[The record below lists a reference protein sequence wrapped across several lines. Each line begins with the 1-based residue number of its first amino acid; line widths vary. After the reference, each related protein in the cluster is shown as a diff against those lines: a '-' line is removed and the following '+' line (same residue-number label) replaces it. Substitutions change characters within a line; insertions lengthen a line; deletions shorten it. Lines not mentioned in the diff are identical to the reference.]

1 MFHVKHEDLQRVADV
16 PIEPSAILRLRVF
29 ADLLTR
35 WNARINLVSANDL
48 LRLWPRHIADSLQLI
63 PLLPEN
69 LSAAIDL
76 GSGAGFPG
84 LVLAIA
90 ADIPFTLIE
99 ADRRKAAF
107 LAEAARLT
115 NAPARI
121 ENTRIEHAKVR
132 PARLV
137 TARALAPLPA
147 LVALA
152 QPFIAPGGFALFP
165 VGKSVGS
172 ELTQVSRRWHMR
184 LERFPSRTNP
194 EASVLKVSE
203 ISRDP
208 G

>member
-1 MFHVKHEDLQRVADV
+1 MFHVKHEDLQRVAGFSPGA
-16 PIEPSAILRLRVF
+16 PIISRLQTF
-29 ADLLTR
+29 ADLLAQ
-35 WNARINLVSANDL
+35 WNRHINLVSRDDL
-48 LRLWPRHIADSLQLI
+48 PRLWTRHIADSLQLI
-63 PLLPEN
+63 PLLPQN

-90 ADIPFTLIE
+90 RDIPFTLIE
-99 ADRRKAAF
+99 ADRRKAVF
-107 LAEAARLT
+107 LAEAARVT
-115 NAPARI
+115 NAPVRI
-121 ENTRIEHAKVR
+121 ENTRIEHAHVR

-147 LVALA
+147 LLALV
-152 QPFIAPGGFALFP
+152 QPILAPDGFALFLA
-165 VGKSVGS
+165 GKNVES
-172 ELTQVSRRWHMR
+172 ELTRVSRRWHMR

-203 ISRDP
+203 ISRDR